1 MTNGFCTTILTFALR
16 PTTLFMCQLLTLRS
30 NRRRRWLFVQRCSL
44 CNINYGS
51 LILRFNHRS
60 RVFIFV
66 ACRSPI
72 LIPIFHQRRRQ
83 PNKVRHGFGHR
94 RKRPSS
100 TTSAWVEDN
109 NHMAQHHLRPD
120 RGNGLQRPGLRLPS
134 GPCRRHRRS
143 LWPSIIFGP
152 TRRLRPAHAAPP
164 ACAIPSAH
172 CEGGL
177 LRHQV
182 CQQPEPSP
190 ANNQKCLGL
199 LGFDPRSW
207 ASEKA
212 KPTRR
217 ATSCSCYLCP
227 RLYDKVKYLR
237 STALS
242 PRRWILL

>member
-30 NRRRRWLFVQRCSL
+30 NRQRRWLFVQRCSL
-44 CNINYGS
+44 CNINYGL

-94 RKRPSS
+94 WKRPSS

-109 NHMAQHHLRPD
+109 NRMAQHHLRPD
-120 RGNGLQRPGLRLPS
+120 RGNGLQRPGLQLPF
-134 GPCRRHRRS
+134 GPCRRHRRP

-152 TRRLRPAHAAPP
+152 TRRQRSPSVPSLPAA
-164 ACAIPSAH
+164 
-172 CEGGL
+172 
-177 LRHQV
+177 R
-182 CQQPEPSP
+182 PSP
-190 ANNQKCLGL
+190 ANSQKCLGL

-207 ASEKA
+207 ASEEA

-227 RLYDKVKYLR
+227 RLYDKIKYLR